1 MPLEAGSFSPGL
13 QPLVHRETLTLR
25 APTQVWSS
33 SDGSIGTA
41 PIHGIYHADRRLVS
55 AMRLEVDGRQLEFAS
70 GASLGA
76 DRLRA
81 VGLLRHIDPGVDS
94 TLRAIF
100 DREVATTSAEDRLL
114 FESRRREPTE
124 LTVTVT
130 IVPDS
135 TRIDIVKAGGRSNS
149 VPSPKLSGDQ
159 VTWETD
165 DTETTLA
172 ASGAEMTVADD
183 VTLTWKLTV
192 PPGGAAS
199 VSWRF
204 SFEDRRPAVTGVEGP
219 VPWSIPTVTAP
230 DARLARW
237 VEASL
242 SDLDALR
249 LTTPSDPDAVFVGA
263 GAPWYLTLFGRDSLW
278 AARMLLPLG
287 TGLARG
293 TLHTL
298 GERQGSDH
306 DIDRAEQPGKI
317 LHELR
322 REEVHGEDGM
332 RLPPLYYGTVD
343 ATPLWI
349 ILLADAWR
357 WGLSDDEVIQFLP
370 RLEAALRW
378 VREHGDAD
386 GDGLLEYIDESG
398 HGLSNQGWKDSGDSV
413 QWHDGRFADVPIA
426 LAEVQGYAYEA
437 AISGAEILDYFGRP
451 GGDDLRDWAERLR
464 HRFHETFWVEDADGP
479 FPAIAL
485 DADKRPV
492 DSLTSNIGH
501 LLGTGI
507 LDREQAGLVARRLIS
522 PEMSS
527 GYGLR
532 TLSTRAAGYW
542 PLSYHGGSVW
552 THDTAIAID
561 GLVTEGYLS
570 EATVLI
576 EGLLAAAEGFGYR
589 MPELHSGDPRDEI
602 GRPIPYPA
610 ACRPQAWSA
619 ASAILVM
626 SAVFGLHPRPDGL
639 HVDPGPKALGAT
651 VSGIRF
657 RGEEISISVAPD
669 GTVTSNSPNVKTAR
683 TPSG

>member
-1 MPLEAGSFSPGL
+1 M
-13 QPLVHRETLTLR
+13 TLR
-25 APTQVWSS
+25 APTQVWSE
-33 SDGSIGTA
+33 SDGSMGAA
-41 PIHGIYHADRRLVS
+41 PIHGIYHADRRVVS
-55 AMRLEVDGRQLEFAS
+55 ALEVMVNGERLEFAS
-70 GASLGA
+70 GATLGA

-81 VGLLRHIDPGVDS
+81 VGLVRHIDPGADS
-94 TLRAIF
+94 TLRVIF
-100 DREVATTSAEDRLL
+100 DRAVSTTSTGDRLTI
-114 FESRRREPTE
+114 ESRRREATE

-130 IVPDS
+130 VVPDS
-135 TRIDIVKAGGRSNS
+135 SRIDVIKAGGSAVS
-149 VPSPKLSGDQ
+149 VPSPQVRADA
-159 VTWETD
+159 VTWEAD
-165 DTETTLA
+165 DTTTTLEA
-172 ASGAEMTVADD
+172 PEAELTVADD
-183 VTLTWKLTV
+183 VTLTWQVTV
-192 PPGGAAS
+192 PPRGSAT
-199 VSWRF
+199 VSWMF
-204 SFEDRRPAVTGVEGP
+204 TFDDQRPAVTGVEGP
-219 VPWSIPTVTAP
+219 VPWSIPTVTCP
-230 DARLARW
+230 DSRLGRW

-242 SDLDALR
+242 SDLEALR
-249 LTTPSDPDAVFVGA
+249 LATPTHPGSVFVGA

-278 AARMLLPLG
+278 AARMMLPLG

-298 GERQGSDH
+298 GERQGSGH
-306 DIDRAEQPGKI
+306 DITRAEQPGKI

-322 REEVHGEDGM
+322 RDDVHGADGM
-332 RLPPLYYGTVD
+332 HLPPLYYGTVD

-357 WGLSDDEVIQFLP
+357 WGLSDEEVAPFLP

-386 GDGLLEYIDESG
+386 GDGLLEYIDTSG

-413 QWHDGRFADVPIA
+413 QWHDGTFAEVPIA

-437 AISGAEILDYFGRP
+437 AISGAELLDYFDRP
-451 GGDDLRDWAERLR
+451 GGDEIRAWAERLR
-464 HRFHETFWVEDADGP
+464 RRFHETFWVDDQSGP
-479 FPAIAL
+479 YPAIAL
-485 DADKRPV
+485 DAEKRPV

-507 LDREQAGLVARRLIS
+507 LDREQAGLVARRLVS

-532 TLSTRAAGYW
+532 TLSSRAAGYW

-576 EGLLAAAEGFGYR
+576 DGLLAAAEGFDYR
-589 MPELHSGDPRDEI
+589 MPELHSGDPAEEV

-619 ASAILVM
+619 ASAVVVLAAI
-626 SAVFGLHPRPDGL
+626 FGLQPRPDGL
-639 HVDPGPKALGAT
+639 QVDPGPKALGAS

-657 RGEEISISVAPD
+657 RGEEVSIGVAPD
-669 GTVTSNSPNVKTAR
+669 GTVTSNSPSVKTAR
-683 TPSG
+683 TP